1 VPALGAK
8 SPQRQI
14 NPSLVFNN
22 MILVINAGSSSLK
35 FKLFQVETIPSRW
48 AGRHELSLRR
58 DIREIVSGIVEK
70 IGLSDS
76 FSVFDDKKVLID
88 VKNHEQA
95 MTLVFSF
102 LEERGVK
109 ISEIKKVG
117 HRVVHGGE
125 EFVAPTLLNKKVV
138 QAISKY
144 NKLAPLHNP
153 AALLCVCAA
162 MKLLPSAKHVACFDT
177 MFYKTVPD
185 FAFRYALPEKIY
197 KKFGARK
204 YGFHGLSHQ
213 YIVARAAEKLKSPLS
228 KINLITCHLGSGCS
242 MTAIKGGKA
251 MDTSMG
257 FTPLEGLMMSTRTG
271 DMDPSLAL
279 FLIKNGMSVDA
290 VDSLFNKESGW
301 FGVAGFK
308 DLRDIL
314 ICAGYKVPNYKVGR
328 KFSDKQKAACALALK
343 MFVYRVKKYIGAYA
357 AILGRV
363 DAIVFTAG
371 VGERNAD
378 IRKMIISGLPIK
390 TKILVVPTDEEKQ
403 IATLI

>member
-1 VPALGAK
+1 
-8 SPQRQI
+8 
-14 NPSLVFNN
+14 
-22 MILVINAGSSSLK
+22 
-35 FKLFQVETIPSRW
+35 
-48 AGRHELSLRR
+48 
-58 DIREIVSGIVEK
+58 
-70 IGLSDS
+70 
-76 FSVFDDKKVLID
+76 
-88 VKNHEQA
+88 
-95 MTLVFSF
+95 
-102 LEERGVK
+102 
-109 ISEIKKVG
+109 
-117 HRVVHGGE
+117 
-125 EFVAPTLLNKKVV
+125 
-138 QAISKY
+138 
-144 NKLAPLHNP
+144 
-153 AALLCVCAA
+153 
-162 MKLLPSAKHVACFDT
+162 